1 MTAARQVVCAGAPH
15 RAWALLRLASP
26 QLPIGG
32 YSYSQGLEL
41 AVERGLVHD
50 AESARRWLEDQLLL
64 NLARFEAPLL
74 LAHCEAAA
82 AGNWPALREL
92 AERHRASRESRE
104 LRLEC
109 RQMGYSLQQL
119 LEGLPELDEPSRA
132 LLARIDE
139 PGLAL
144 GWALAARVWRIA
156 PQDALAAW
164 LWGWLEN
171 QLAVLMK
178 TLPLGQ
184 QAAQRLTSELLPVLS
199 RAQAEACAME
209 PDGWGSAA
217 FGLALASMAHERQ
230 YSRLFRS

>member
-1 MTAARQVVCAGAPH
+1 MSP
-15 RAWALLRLASP
+15 AWALLRLASP
-26 QLPIGG
+26 QLPIGS

-41 AVERGLVHD
+41 AVDSGPVHD
-50 AESARRWLEDQLLL
+50 ADSARQWISDQLLL

-74 LAHCEAAA
+74 LAHCVAANAEDWAQLSELA
-82 AGNWPALREL
+82 AEQRSSRETREL
-92 AERHRASRESRE
+92 QQEN
-104 LRLEC
+104 
-109 RQMGYSLQQL
+109 RQTGYSLQQL
-119 LEGLPELDEPSRA
+119 LQGLPELDQAARNF
-132 LLARIDE
+132 LADLPA
-139 PGLAL
+139 PGLAPL
-144 GWALAARVWRIA
+144 WALAARAWQIS

-184 QAAQRLTSELLPVLS
+184 QAAQRLTSALMPDLQQTQHIASDLPAS
-199 RAQAEACAME
+199 Q
-209 PDGWGSAA
+209 WGSAP

>member
-1 MTAARQVVCAGAPH
+1 MNPAAF
-15 RAWALLRLASP
+15 ALLRLASP

-32 YSYSQGLEL
+32 YSYSQGLEM
-41 AVERGLVHD
+41 AVEREQVKD
-50 AESARRWLEDQLLL
+50 ESTARSWLSDQLML

-74 LAHCEAAA
+74 FAHCRAASAQDWPELKRLA
-82 AGNWPALREL
+82 AC
-92 AERHRASRESRE
+92 HRASRETRE
-104 LRLEC
+104 LRLES
-109 RQMGYSLQQL
+109 RQMGYSLKQL
-119 LEGLPELDEPSRA
+119 LDNLPELDEAARA
-132 LLARIDE
+132 LYERIEE

-144 GWALAARVWRIA
+144 GWALAARAWGISA
-156 PQDALAAW
+156 EDALTAW

-184 QAAQRLTSELLPVLS
+184 QAAQRLTSQLLPSLQ
-199 RAQAEACAME
+199 RAQRDATSIE
-209 PDGWGSAA
+209 PEHWGSAA

>member
-1 MTAARQVVCAGAPH
+1 MNPS
-15 RAWALLRLASP
+15 WALLRLASP

-32 YSYSQGLEL
+32 YSYSQGLEM
-41 AVERGLVHD
+41 AVEQGLVAD
-50 AESARRWLEDQLLL
+50 AESARSWIADQLLL

-74 LAHCEAAA
+74 LTHCQAAA
-82 AGNWPALREL
+82 EGDWPRLQQLAGEQ
-92 AERHRASRESRE
+92 RASRETRE
-104 LRLEC
+104 LRQES
-109 RQMGYSLQQL
+109 RQMGYSLEQL
-119 LEGLPELDEPSRA
+119 LSGLPELDEASRA
-132 LLARIDE
+132 FLNELDE
-139 PGLAL
+139 PGLAV
-144 GWALAARVWRIA
+144 GWALAARAWQIS

-184 QAAQRLTSELLPVLS
+184 QAAQRLTSELLPLLDQ
-199 RAQAEACAME
+199 AQRHASQLKPEH
-209 PDGWGSAA
+209 WGSAA

>member
-1 MTAARQVVCAGAPH
+1 MNP
-15 RAWALLRLASP
+15 AWALLRLASP

-32 YSYSQGLEL
+32 YSYSQGLET
-41 AVERGLVHD
+41 AVEQGRVHD
-50 AESARRWLEDQLLL
+50 AESAKQWLQDQLLL

-82 AGNWPALREL
+82 TGDWDALQQL
-92 AERHRASRESRE
+92 AERHRASRETRE
-104 LRLEC
+104 LRLES
-109 RQMGYSLQQL
+109 RQMGYSLKQL
-119 LEGLPELDEPSRA
+119 LAGLPELDDPARE
-132 LLARIDE
+132 LLERIDE

-144 GWALAARVWRIA
+144 GWALAARAWNIA
-156 PQDALAAW
+156 AQDALAAW

-184 QAAQRLTSELLPVLS
+184 QAAQRLTSALLPTLQQ
-199 RAQAEACAME
+199 AQQQASQLPPAH
-209 PDGWGSAA
+209 WGSAA

>member
-1 MTAARQVVCAGAPH
+1 VSP
-15 RAWALLRLASP
+15 AWQLLRLASP

-50 AESARRWLEDQLLL
+50 PDSARRWIADQLLL

-74 LAHCEAAA
+74 LAHCRAAVA
-82 AGNWPALREL
+82 ADWTLLSEL
-92 AERHRASRESRE
+92 AERQRASRETRE
-104 LRLEC
+104 LALES
-109 RQMGYSLQQL
+109 RQMGYSLRQL
-119 LEGLPELDEPSRA
+119 LEGLAELDGEARAWLAEQPEL
-132 LLARIDE
+132 
-139 PGLAL
+139 GLAPA
-144 GWALAARVWRIA
+144 WALAARTWGIGA
-156 PQDALAAW
+156 EDALAAW

-184 QAAQRLTSELLPVLS
+184 QAAQRLTSELLPLLQQ
-199 RAQAEACAME
+199 AQHETTSLDPE
-209 PDGWGSAA
+209 HWGSAA

>member
-1 MTAARQVVCAGAPH
+1 VNATAAPGS
-15 RAWALLRLASP
+15 AWALLRLASP

-32 YSYSQGLEL
+32 YSYSQGLEM
-41 AVERGLVHD
+41 AVENGWVND
-50 AESARRWLEDQLLL
+50 SDSARRWLEDQLLL

-82 AGNWPALREL
+82 QDDWPRLLQL
-92 AERHRASRESRE
+92 AAEHRASRETRE
-104 LRLEC
+104 LQLES
-109 RQMGYSLQQL
+109 RQMGYSLTQL
-119 LEGLPELDEPSRA
+119 LDGLPELDQPARDC
-132 LLARIDE
+132 LAAADE

-144 GWALAARVWRIA
+144 AWALAARAWQITPA
-156 PQDALAAW
+156 DAVTAW

-184 QAAQRLTSELLPVLS
+184 QAAQRLTSQLLPALS
-199 RAQAEACAME
+199 QAQRDASELPE
-209 PDGWGSAA
+209 RDWGSAS
-217 FGLALASMAHERQ
+217 FGLVLTSMAHERQ

>member
-1 MTAARQVVCAGAPH
+1 MNPAAF
-15 RAWALLRLASP
+15 ALLRLASP

-32 YSYSQGLEL
+32 YSYSQGLEM
-41 AVERGLVHD
+41 AVEQQRVHD
-50 AESARRWLEDQLLL
+50 ESSASRWLGDQLML

-74 LAHCEAAA
+74 LAHCQAAA
-82 AGNWPALREL
+82 AEEWDEL
-92 AERHRASRESRE
+92 ERLATRHRASRETRA
-104 LRLEC
+104 LRLES
-109 RQMGYSLQQL
+109 RQMGYSLKQL
-119 LEGLPELDEPSRA
+119 LDNLPELDSPARA
-132 LLARIDE
+132 LFQRIDE

-144 GWALAARVWRIA
+144 GWALAARAWGIS
-156 PQDALAAW
+156 PEDALTAW

-184 QAAQRLTSELLPVLS
+184 QAAQRLTSQLLPTLKQ
-199 RAQAEACAME
+199 AQRDATVIE
-209 PDGWGSAA
+209 PENWGSAA

>member
-1 MTAARQVVCAGAPH
+1 MNATAAPGS
-15 RAWALLRLASP
+15 AWALLRLASP

-32 YSYSQGLEL
+32 YSYSQGLEM
-41 AVERGLVHD
+41 AVENGWVND
-50 AESARRWLEDQLLL
+50 SDSARRWLEDQLLL

-82 AGNWPALREL
+82 QDDWPRLLQL
-92 AERHRASRESRE
+92 AAEHRASRETRE
-104 LRLEC
+104 LQLES
-109 RQMGYSLQQL
+109 RQMGYSLTQL
-119 LEGLPELDEPSRA
+119 LDGLPELDQPARDC
-132 LLARIDE
+132 LAAADE

-144 GWALAARVWRIA
+144 AWALAARAWQITPA
-156 PQDALAAW
+156 DAVTAW

-184 QAAQRLTSELLPVLS
+184 QAAQRLTSQLLPALS
-199 RAQAEACAME
+199 QAQRDASELPE
-209 PDGWGSAA
+209 RDWGSAP
-217 FGLALASMAHERQ
+217 FGLVLTNMAHERQ

>member
-1 MTAARQVVCAGAPH
+1 MTATAAPGP
-15 RAWALLRLASP
+15 AWALLRLASP

-32 YSYSQGLEL
+32 YSYSQGLEM
-41 AVERGLVHD
+41 AVENGQVSDPL
-50 AESARRWLEDQLLL
+50 SARRWLEDQLLL

-82 AGNWPALREL
+82 QDNWPRLLQL
-92 AERHRASRESRE
+92 AAEHRASRETRE
-104 LRLEC
+104 LQLEC
-109 RQMGYSLQQL
+109 RQMGYSLTQL
-119 LEGLPELDEPSRA
+119 LDGLPELDQPARDC
-132 LLARIDE
+132 LAAADE

-144 GWALAARVWRIA
+144 AWAFAARAWQIT
-156 PQDALAAW
+156 PIDALAAW

-184 QAAQRLTSELLPVLS
+184 QAAQRLTSQLLPVLS
-199 RAQAEACAME
+199 QAQREASELPESA
-209 PDGWGSAA
+209 WGSAP
-217 FGLALASMAHERQ
+217 FGLVLTSMAHERQ

>member
-1 MTAARQVVCAGAPH
+1 MNP
-15 RAWALLRLASP
+15 AWQLLRLASP

-32 YSYSQGLEL
+32 YSYSQGLEM
-41 AVERGLVHD
+41 AVEQGWVND
-50 AESARRWLEDQLLL
+50 SASAQRWIADQLLL

-74 LAHCEAAA
+74 LAHCQAAA
-82 AGNWPALREL
+82 NEDWAQLHSL
-92 AERHRASRESRE
+92 AEQQRASRETRE
-104 LRLEC
+104 LRLES

-119 LEGLPELDEPSRA
+119 LTGLPELDEP
-132 LLARIDE
+132 ARQLFSTQDE
-139 PGLAL
+139 PGLAV
-144 GWALAARVWRIA
+144 GWALAARAWQIS
-156 PQDALAAW
+156 PNDALAAW

-184 QAAQRLTSELLPVLS
+184 QAAQRLTSQLLPLLDQ
-199 RAQAEACAME
+199 AQRQASELE
-209 PDGWGSAA
+209 PHHWGSAA

>member
-1 MTAARQVVCAGAPH
+1 MNK
-15 RAWALLRLASP
+15 AWALLRLASP

-32 YSYSQGLEL
+32 FSYSQGLEL
-41 AVERGLVHD
+41 AVEQGLVTD
-50 AESARRWLEDQLLL
+50 PSSAARWIGDQLLL

-74 LAHCEAAA
+74 LALCQAAA
-82 AGNWPALREL
+82 EGDWSKLERL
-92 AERHRASRESRE
+92 AARQRASRETRE
-104 LRLEC
+104 LQLES

-119 LEGLPELDEPSRA
+119 LEGLPELDAAARA
-132 LLARIDE
+132 LFARQPT

-144 GWALAARVWRIA
+144 AWALAARAWAIA

-184 QAAQRLTSELLPVLS
+184 QAAQRLTSQLLPLLEQ
-199 RAQAEACAME
+199 AQRQASELE
-209 PDGWGSAA
+209 PARWGSAA
-217 FGLALASMAHERQ
+217 FGLTLASMAHERQ

>member
-1 MTAARQVVCAGAPH
+1 MNK
-15 RAWALLRLASP
+15 AWQLLRLASP

-41 AVERGLVHD
+41 AVDSGHVHD
-50 AESARRWLEDQLLL
+50 ADSAACWITDQLLL

-82 AGNWPALREL
+82 QGDWAELKAL
-92 AERHRASRESRE
+92 AERHRASRETRE
-104 LRLEC
+104 LQLES
-109 RQMGYSLQQL
+109 RQMGYSLRQL
-119 LEGLPELDEPSRA
+119 LNDLPEQDDAARA
-132 LLARIDE
+132 LFAELDE
-139 PGLAL
+139 PGLAVA
-144 GWALAARVWRIA
+144 WALAARAWSID

-184 QAAQRLTSELLPVLS
+184 QAAQRLTSALLPCLEQAQ
-199 RAQAEACAME
+199 RAAREIPPAR
-209 PDGWGSAA
+209 WGSAA